1 MNRKQFTVSA
11 LAATLA
17 LGAAATPSL
26 ARDMRGQAPERGF
39 IYLLKTSD
47 ANKDGKITE
56 DEVVAFQDG
65 RFEEIDVNGDGVITP
80 GEFADFRQAERQ
92 AFRDANPRPQ
102 GKMTATDAAPGKPGP
117 GGKMAAQNG
126 GPDGMPGP
134 GGKMAAQNGGPN
146 GMPGPDGNPGRKM
159 ANNEAGPKG
168 MNEDAPRRMA
178 MNGDGPQHRMG
189 GRDDDQGRNWDGK
202 KWGGRPGNVERIF
215 FVRADTDRSGQ
226 VSQEEFAQLAAK
238 MFSRMDRNGDMV
250 ITIEDLPNRRPMP

>member
-80 GEFADFRQAERQ
+80 GEFADFRKAERQ
-92 AFRDANPRPQ
+92 AFRDAHPRPE
-102 GKMTATDAAPGKPGP
+102 
-117 GGKMAAQNG
+117 GKMAARDDA
-126 GPDGMPGP
+126 PGMPGP
-134 GGKMAAQNGGPN
+134 GGKMAARNGGPD

-168 MNEDAPRRMA
+168 MHEDAPRRMA

-189 GRDDDQGRNWDGK
+189 GRDDDQGRNRDGK

-250 ITIEDLPNRRPMP
+250 ITVEDLPDRRPMR

>member
-1 MNRKQFTVSA
+1 MNGKQLTVSA
-11 LAATLA
+11 LAAALA

-26 ARDMRGQAPERGF
+26 ARDMRGPAPERGF

-80 GEFADFRQAERQ
+80 GEFADFRKAERQ

-102 GKMTATDAAPGKPGP
+102 GKMAATEAAPGNPGP

-134 GGKMAAQNGGPN
+134 DGKPA
-146 GMPGPDGNPGRKM
+146 RRM
-159 ANNEAGPKG
+159 ANNEAGPGG
-168 MNEDAPRRMA
+168 MNKDALRHMA
-178 MNGDGPQHRMG
+178 MNDHGPQHRMDG
-189 GRDDDQGRNWDGK
+189 SDRDGKNWDGK

-215 FVRADTDRSGQ
+215 FVRADTDRSGK

-250 ITIEDLPNRRPMP
+250 ITVEDLPNRRPMP

>member
-1 MNRKQFTVSA
+1 MNGKQLTVSA

-26 ARDMRGQAPERGF
+26 ARDMRGPGPERGF

-80 GEFADFRQAERQ
+80 GEFSDFRKAERQ
-92 AFRDANPRPQ
+92 AFRDANSRPQ
-102 GKMTATDAAPGKPGP
+102 GKMAATDAAPAKPGP

-134 GGKMAAQNGGPN
+134 DGKPA
-146 GMPGPDGNPGRKM
+146 RKM
-159 ANNEAGPKG
+159 ANNEAGPGG
-168 MNEDAPRRMA
+168 MNPDAPNRMA

-189 GRDDDQGRNWDGK
+189 GRDDDGKKWDGK

-226 VSQEEFAQLAAK
+226 VSQQEFAELAAK
-238 MFSRMDRNGDMV
+238 MFARMDRNDDMV
-250 ITIEDLPNRRPMP
+250 ITIEDLPDRRPMP

>member
-1 MNRKQFTVSA
+1 MNGKQLTVSA

-26 ARDMRGQAPERGF
+26 ARDMRGPDPERGF

-80 GEFADFRQAERQ
+80 GEYSDFRKAQWQ
-92 AFRDANPRPQ
+92 AFRDANPRPE
-102 GKMTATDAAPGKPGP
+102 
-117 GGKMAAQNG
+117 GKMAAQNG

-134 GGKMAAQNGGPN
+134 DGKPA
-146 GMPGPDGNPGRKM
+146 RKM
-159 ANNEAGPKG
+159 ANNEAGPGG
-168 MNEDAPRRMA
+168 MNKGAPQHMA

-189 GRDDDQGRNWDGK
+189 GRDDDGKKWDGK

-250 ITIEDLPNRRPMP
+250 ITIEDLPDRRPMP

>member
-80 GEFADFRQAERQ
+80 GEFADFRKAEWQ
-92 AFRDANPRPQ
+92 AFRDANPRPE
-102 GKMTATDAAPGKPGP
+102 GKMAATDAAPAKPGP

-134 GGKMAAQNGGPN
+134 DGK
-146 GMPGPDGNPGRKM
+146 PGRKM

-178 MNGDGPQHRMG
+178 MNGDGPQHHMG
-189 GRDDDQGRNWDGK
+189 GRDDDHGRNRDGK

-250 ITIEDLPNRRPMP
+250 ITIEDLPDRRPMR

>member
-26 ARDMRGQAPERGF
+26 ARDMRGPAPERGF

-80 GEFADFRQAERQ
+80 GEFADFRKAERQ

-102 GKMTATDAAPGKPGP
+102 GKMAATDAAPAKPSP

-134 GGKMAAQNGGPN
+134 DGK
-146 GMPGPDGNPGRKM
+146 PGRKM

-168 MNEDAPRRMA
+168 MNENAPRRMA
-178 MNGDGPQHRMG
+178 MNGDGPQHRMD
-189 GRDDDQGRNWDGK
+189 GRDRDGKNWDGK

-250 ITIEDLPNRRPMP
+250 ITVEDLPDRRPMR